1 MEDQEDKK
9 SQVEDIPCSAITS
22 YFNVSHV
29 PPKKRFD
36 VWRESISCVFSVER
50 NKCDRYTP
58 FNANI
63 SATLFGE
70 VLLARMNT
78 DEQKWERTSQLMAK
92 DGMDHFMLA
101 CFDSGSANLSASTTS
116 FEQKKN
122 SIVLYD
128 LSQKLTGT
136 TSQFSNLTLTIP
148 RASIAPHIVNPD
160 DQHLHLMTVNQPMVK
175 LLCNY
180 MRSLERN
187 AGKLGFAA
195 RQQVGASITGL
206 VIACLQN
213 EQPLSN
219 HTEKS
224 VSRARLTLIRDY
236 IEDNL
241 NLPDLGPNH
250 LIKQFALSRSKL
262 YTMCA
267 PFGGISS
274 YIRERRCNRALMLL
288 TSPANM
294 EYRLHAIALN
304 AGFSD
309 GAALSKAFRKR
320 YGYPP
325 KEARR
330 VLETP
335 YEELDSQYNLDRR
348 YERWINR
355 LSL

>member
-1 MEDQEDKK
+1 M
-9 SQVEDIPCSAITS
+9 
-22 YFNVSHV
+22 H
-29 PPKKRFD
+29 
-36 VWRESISCVFSVER
+36 
-50 NKCDRYTP
+50 
-58 FNANI
+58 
-63 SATLFGE
+63 
-70 VLLARMNT
+70 
-78 DEQKWERTSQLMAK
+78 
-92 DGMDHFMLA
+92 
-101 CFDSGSANLSASTTS
+101 
-116 FEQKKN
+116 
-122 SIVLYD
+122 
-128 LSQKLTGT
+128 
-136 TSQFSNLTLTIP
+136 
-148 RASIAPHIVNPD
+148 
-160 DQHLHLMTVNQPMVK
+160 
-175 LLCNY
+175 
-180 MRSLERN
+180 SLERN

-213 EQPLSN
+213 KQPLSN

-224 VSRARLTLIRDY
+224 VSRAGLTLIRDY

-262 YTMCA
+262 YTMFA

-309 GAALSKAFRKR
+309 GVALSKAFRKR